1 MPKAMQSAI
10 IDDKIDF
17 EDAQPIIDAGLNEDL
32 LEPAI
37 EELSARKEERDL
49 IRKLQTETDVSIV
62 KGELKSKGVKTEIS
76 SDERHLRKFE
86 TIRDQIRWWGTTTV
100 MQIENDNLRNR
111 AVEYV
116 RDIESFC
123 GQLLEQLA
131 KETDEN

>member
-1 MPKAMQSAI
+1 MQSAI

-76 SDERHLRKFE
+76 SDERHLWKFE